1 MKEWAKYIFVQA
13 SWFGKGLLHLKQ
25 FSQVNTCQ
33 RLRTNSFRTTGL
45 GPLTSPVKMKMFLC
59 KGSSP
64 SLLRRSEVSDESHEH
79 RLLITSSLM
88 QITISAS
95 HRASLRLNQC
105 ALRSHSPAC
114 TSPRGLVLEPRPPIP
129 QPPAQVTSLCVPS
142 RAGKGWI
149 WRTERAEGSLGPSQ
163 CSPNL
168 QRMVQPSASPPSAV
182 PTCKVG
188 HMPRSDPFLQCFEA
202 TSTRRLSLRLERC
215 LLLPASDLEESGRR

>member
-1 MKEWAKYIFVQA
+1 MQA

-25 FSQVNTCQ
+25 LSQVNTCQ
-33 RLRTNSFRTTGL
+33 RLRTNSFQTTGL
-45 GPLTSPVKMKMFLC
+45 GPLISLVKMKMFLC

-64 SLLRRSEVSDESHEH
+64 AVLRRSEVSDESHER

-95 HRASLRLNQC
+95 HQASLRLNQR

-114 TSPRGLVLEPRPPIP
+114 TSPRGLILEPRSPIP
-129 QPPAQVTSLCVPS
+129 QPPAQDTSLSVPS

-149 WRTERAEGSLGPSQ
+149 WRTEQGEGSLGPSQ
-163 CSPNL
+163 HSPNL
-168 QRMVQPSASPPSAV
+168 QRMVRPSASPPRAV

-202 TSTRRLSLRLERC
+202 TSTQRLSSCLERC